1 MCYYI
6 TLILPNDTEL
16 EKVRELLYD
25 YNMIFSQ
32 INNKSINSYLKAG
45 QLNFRP
51 TKEYC
56 DCDTALGAFNRQN
69 EYEKL
74 LQSKKVKNLKK
85 KKWTQEQIDN
95 WVWEKINKSKPH
107 VKKYITPMERE
118 NEIKKWLTFLHEMV
132 NLETISQIGIL
143 KHWYHS
149 TLENEEII
157 LKRKEKVNLN
167 DINKDFLLHLEED
180 VLYEFSIPLKK

>member
-6 TLILPNDTEL
+6 TLTLPNDKEL
-16 EKVRELLYD
+16 EKVREILYD

-32 INNKSINSYLKAG
+32 INNKSIQSYLNAG

-56 DCDTALGAFNRQN
+56 DCDTALGALNRHN

-74 LQSKKVKNLKK
+74 LLSKKVRNLKK

-95 WVWEKINKSKPH
+95 WIWDKIYKSKPH

-118 NEIKKWLTFLHEMV
+118 NEITKWLTFLHEITD
-132 NLETISQIGIL
+132 LESISQIGIL
-143 KHWYHS
+143 KHWYNS
-149 TLENEEII
+149 NLENEEIL
-157 LKRKEKVNLN
+157 LKRKQKVNLN
-167 DINKDFLLHLEED
+167 GVDKDFLLYLEED
-180 VLYEFSIPLKK
+180 VLYEFFIPLKN